1 MPKKYMQNI
10 YLHFMNSYA
19 EAFFDF
25 VTFFLAGDLDI
36 GNPNSLTQEELEVI
50 KAELQDLGWE
60 YQRMSSSGQE
70 TYNEL
75 CKQFGLPEM
84 ED

>member
-1 MPKKYMQNI
+1 MEVTEK
-10 YLHFMNSYA
+10 
-19 EAFFDF
+19 DF
-25 VTFFLAGDLDI
+25 KELSNLSEKL
-36 GNPNSLTQEELEVI
+36 NLKLEVI
-50 KAELQDLGWE
+50 KSEIEDLGWE

>member
-1 MPKKYMQNI
+1 MEVTQKDFKELTN
-10 YLHFMNSYA
+10 LSERLFLKL
-19 EAFFDF
+19 EA
-25 VTFFLAGDLDI
+25 
-36 GNPNSLTQEELEVI
+36 I

>member
-1 MPKKYMQNI
+1 MEVTQKDFTELSNLSEK
-10 YLHFMNSYA
+10 LH
-19 EAFFDF
+19 
-25 VTFFLAGDLDI
+25 LK
-36 GNPNSLTQEELEVI
+36 LEVI

-75 CKQFGLPEM
+75 CNQFGLPQM

>member
-1 MPKKYMQNI
+1 MTVKENELTELKNLSNQLHTNI
-10 YLHFMNSYA
+10 
-19 EAFFDF
+19 E
-25 VTFFLAGDLDI
+25 I
-36 GNPNSLTQEELEVI
+36 I

-60 YQRMSSSGQE
+60 YQRMSSSGKE

-75 CKQFGLPEM
+75 CNQFGLPQM

>member
-1 MPKKYMQNI
+1 MKVTQK
-10 YLHFMNSYA
+10 
-19 EAFFDF
+19 DF
-25 VTFFLAGDLDI
+25 KELSNLSEKL
-36 GNPNSLTQEELEVI
+36 NLKLEVI

>member
-1 MPKKYMQNI
+1 MEITQKDFQELSNLSEK
-10 YLHFMNSYA
+10 LH
-19 EAFFDF
+19 
-25 VTFFLAGDLDI
+25 LK
-36 GNPNSLTQEELEVI
+36 LEVI

>member
-1 MPKKYMQNI
+1 MTVKENELTELKNLSNQLHTNI
-10 YLHFMNSYA
+10 
-19 EAFFDF
+19 E
-25 VTFFLAGDLDI
+25 I
-36 GNPNSLTQEELEVI
+36 I

-60 YQRMSSSGQE
+60 YQRMSSSGKE

>member
-1 MPKKYMQNI
+1 M
-10 YLHFMNSYA
+10 
-19 EAFFDF
+19 E
-25 VTFFLAGDLDI
+25 
-36 GNPNSLTQEELEVI
+36 LTQKDFQELSNLSEKLHLKLEVI

>member
-1 MPKKYMQNI
+1 VNQH
-10 YLHFMNSYA
+10 LVVSVSC
-19 EAFFDF
+19 AFGHNTKLTGEKMEVTQKDF
-25 VTFFLAGDLDI
+25 KELTNLSERLFLK
-36 GNPNSLTQEELEVI
+36 LEVI

>member
-1 MPKKYMQNI
+1 MEVTQKDFTELSNLSKKLN
-10 YLHFMNSYA
+10 LK
-19 EAFFDF
+19 
-25 VTFFLAGDLDI
+25 
-36 GNPNSLTQEELEVI
+36 LEVI
-50 KAELQDLGWE
+50 KSELMDLGWE

>member
-1 MPKKYMQNI
+1 MTVKENELTELKNLSDQLHLNI
-10 YLHFMNSYA
+10 
-19 EAFFDF
+19 E
-25 VTFFLAGDLDI
+25 T
-36 GNPNSLTQEELEVI
+36 I

-75 CKQFGLPEM
+75 CKQFGLPQM

>member
-1 MPKKYMQNI
+1 MEVTQK
-10 YLHFMNSYA
+10 
-19 EAFFDF
+19 DF
-25 VTFFLAGDLDI
+25 KELSNLSEKL
-36 GNPNSLTQEELEVI
+36 NLKLEVI

-75 CKQFGLPEM
+75 CKQFGLPKM
-84 ED
+84 EE

>member
-1 MPKKYMQNI
+1 MEVTQKDFTELSNLSEK
-10 YLHFMNSYA
+10 LH
-19 EAFFDF
+19 
-25 VTFFLAGDLDI
+25 VK
-36 GNPNSLTQEELEVI
+36 LEVI

-75 CKQFGLPEM
+75 CKQFGLPKM

>member
-1 MPKKYMQNI
+1 MTVKEKDFTELKNLSEK
-10 YLHFMNSYA
+10 LH
-19 EAFFDF
+19 
-25 VTFFLAGDLDI
+25 LK
-36 GNPNSLTQEELEVI
+36 LETI

-75 CKQFGLPEM
+75 CNQFGLPQM

>member
-1 MPKKYMQNI
+1 MEVTQKDFTELSNLSEK
-10 YLHFMNSYA
+10 LH
-19 EAFFDF
+19 
-25 VTFFLAGDLDI
+25 LK
-36 GNPNSLTQEELEVI
+36 LEVI

-75 CKQFGLPEM
+75 CKQFGLPKM
-84 ED
+84 EE

>member
-1 MPKKYMQNI
+1 MEVTQKDFQELSNLSEK
-10 YLHFMNSYA
+10 LH
-19 EAFFDF
+19 
-25 VTFFLAGDLDI
+25 LK
-36 GNPNSLTQEELEVI
+36 LEVI

-75 CKQFGLPEM
+75 CKQFGLPEI

>member
-1 MPKKYMQNI
+1 MTVKENELTELKNLSNQLHTNI
-10 YLHFMNSYA
+10 
-19 EAFFDF
+19 E
-25 VTFFLAGDLDI
+25 I
-36 GNPNSLTQEELEVI
+36 I

>member
-1 MPKKYMQNI
+1 MEVTQKDFQELSNLSEK
-10 YLHFMNSYA
+10 LH
-19 EAFFDF
+19 
-25 VTFFLAGDLDI
+25 LK
-36 GNPNSLTQEELEVI
+36 LEVI

>member
-1 MPKKYMQNI
+1 MTAKENELTELKNLSNQLHTNI
-10 YLHFMNSYA
+10 
-19 EAFFDF
+19 E
-25 VTFFLAGDLDI
+25 I
-36 GNPNSLTQEELEVI
+36 I